1 MLAKIKT
8 SLRISSTAFDA
19 EIQDLINAEIQ
30 DLINA
35 ALLDLALAGVLN
47 LDQTDALII
56 RAVTTYVK
64 AHFGW
69 DNPDSARLHMSYEM
83 LRNHLTQS
91 IDYTV
96 VEE

>member
-8 SLRISSTAFDA
+8 SLRISNNAFDA
-19 EIQDLINAEIQ
+19 EIQDLI
-30 DLINA
+30 DA
-35 ALLDLALAGVLN
+35 ALLDLALAGVIVI
-47 LDQTDALII
+47 DQSDALII
-56 RAVTTYVK
+56 RAVTTYTK

-69 DNPDSARLHMSYEM
+69 DNPDSARLHVSYEL

-96 VEE
+96 VDE